1 MPRWDP
7 GLGGLGALPSVP
19 IGYLVT
25 VTLVAWCTLFALA
38 PPRPAHSSPSNLS
51 FWFGYLVN
59 ELPFLAFYGWIL
71 TPTILAFSDLDSPGR
86 VGADSASATSANED
100 RAGPARRR

>member
-1 MPRWDP
+1 M
-7 GLGGLGALPSVP
+7 
-19 IGYLVT
+19 T

-71 TPTILAFSDLDSPGR
+71 APTILAFSDLDSPGGGWWPGWPR
-86 VGADSASATSANED
+86 
-100 RAGPARRR
+100 